1 MANCVKRLAI
11 CHFPLDPAPFPFY
24 NSIARQIQKNDSHK
38 EKTMSDFLFRGNL
51 ARLDPDVYELT
62 QLEAERQARKLILI
76 PSESTAP
83 MAVREALA
91 SAFQNIYAEGYPE
104 EESRWMTEDEI
115 LDYPARLADY
125 RRNGDPRYYKGV
137 EYADAVEALA
147 RKRAAQAFA
156 ANGFGP
162 NQIYVN
168 VQALSGA
175 PANNAVYQAL
185 VNLGDTIMGLNL
197 LHGGHLSHGSSVNR
211 SGKWFKAVHY
221 TVDEN
226 ERLDYDKIRALA
238 LETKPKLIIA
248 GYSSYSW
255 VPDWKKFREIANEVG
270 AYFLADISHIG
281 GLVAAG
287 VVPSPVGIAHVVMS
301 TTHKSLDG
309 PRGAVLLTTDAA
321 IAKKIDSA
329 VFPGEQGG
337 PHVNVFAALSLTFKL
352 AQTKQF
358 KQLQSQTVK
367 NAQAMADQFTKR
379 GLRVPFGGTDC
390 HLVNVDVTT
399 VKSPDGI
406 ALSGDQAA
414 RILDI
419 VGIVVN
425 RNTIPGDKNSRDP
438 SGIRLGTPWITQR
451 GFNEKMTRELTDIM
465 ADVLLACA
473 PHAVDT
479 VRKGRQRRAKIDF
492 NVLNNAKLRVRK
504 LTEKAGIDYKFTK
517 SCYPHFYYIDD
528 KVKAKDVAV
537 FELSGDRVRQM
548 LDYVV
553 SSDLSALKPGMSQA
567 TEISTPT
574 PRKAGAGGKVKATL
588 TNVDD
593 IFFQLSVPA
602 AKANVV
608 ATWLRDL
615 SDGYVSFDLKGAKD
629 YDTRRIPGPFI
640 VEQVKKAAKAE
651 GIGGKAVSEVKP
663 YFIGELPAS
672 KKEALPPYV
681 WTEVEGELKKTAL
694 NQIHRDLGGRMVP
707 FAGWEMPVQY
717 TGIFEE
723 HLATRNA
730 AGLFDVSHMGVYEV
744 RGRDAASF
752 LDTLCGNDCGGLQPG
767 ESLYSH
773 FLTPE
778 ADVIDDTLVY
788 RRDWDKFLVVV
799 NASNDD
805 KDRTWFESVRD
816 GKVCIDSARPWA
828 RTYGYE
834 AELRNL
840 RDTKAGEDMRVD
852 IALQGPKSRDILLA
866 MGVDSE
872 TKARIMKLKRTELCD
887 ARVGGFD
894 LIVSRTGYTGEKM
907 AFELFVHPE
916 RAVDFW
922 NAILKAGES
931 FGVKS
936 IGLGARDSLRTEAG
950 LPLYGHEMGLGS
962 GKFGMRDLS
971 VAEGGFGSY
980 VKPYKPWFIGRDA
993 YVAREQERKGVV
1005 VRFTF
1010 DEQRVR
1016 MAHNGDPVMNAN
1028 GERIGY
1034 VTSCAIDGARFITG
1048 QAYLENGYVK
1058 EGTPIFIHQGGVME
1072 RPATAAK
1079 VVSRFAKL

>member
-1 MANCVKRLAI
+1 MA
-11 CHFPLDPAPFPFY
+11 DY
-24 NSIARQIQKNDSHK
+24 
-38 EKTMSDFLFRGNL
+38 LFRGNL
-51 ARLDPDVYELT
+51 AKLDRDVYELT

-83 MAVREALA
+83 MAVREALS

-104 EESRWMTEDEI
+104 EETRWMSEEEI
-115 LDYPARLADY
+115 LDYPARLGDY

-137 EYADAVEALA
+137 EYADVVEALA
-147 RKRAAQAFA
+147 RRRAAETFA
-156 ANGFGP
+156 ANGFTAD
-162 NQIYVN
+162 QIYVN

-185 VNLGDTIMGLNL
+185 VPLGETIMGLNL

-226 ERLDYDKIRALA
+226 ERLDYEKILGQA
-238 LETKPKLIIA
+238 LEAKPKLIIA

-255 VPDWKKFREIANEVG
+255 IPDWEKFRAIADEVG

-321 IAKKIDSA
+321 IAKKLDSA

-337 PHVNVFAALSLTFKL
+337 PHVNVFAALALTFKL

-358 KQLQSQTVK
+358 KQLQEQTIK
-367 NAQAMADQFTKR
+367 NAQAMADQFQKR
-379 GLRVPFGGTDC
+379 GLRVPFGGTDS

-399 VKSPDGI
+399 IKSPDAVG
-406 ALSGDQAA
+406 LSGDQAA

-451 GFNEKMTRELTDIM
+451 GFKEKETRELTDIM

-479 VRKGRQRRAKIDF
+479 VRKGRQRRAKVDF
-492 NVLNNAKLRVRK
+492 NVLNDARLRVRK
-504 LTEKAGIDYKFTK
+504 MAEEAGIDFKYKK
-517 SCYPHFYYIDD
+517 SGYPHFYYIDD
-528 KVKAKDVAV
+528 RIDEPLVNKLLGQKDAPPHAV
-537 FELSGDRVRQM
+537 FELSGERVRQV
-548 LDYVV
+548 LDYAA
-553 SSDLSALKPGMSQA
+553 SSDLSALKKGKSQA
-567 TEISTPT
+567 TTIAT
-574 PRKAGAGGKVKATL
+574 PRGVIAGALV
-588 TNVDD
+588 NVDNETY
-593 IFFQLSVPA
+593 QLLIPVENA
-602 AKANVV
+602 ALV

-615 SDGYVSFDLKGAKD
+615 SDGYTSFKLDGERD
-629 YDTRRIPGPFI
+629 YSEKHLPGPFV
-640 VEQVKKAAKAE
+640 VEQVKRAKVKNAWP
-651 GIGGKAVSEVKP
+651 GLGQAVNEDKP
-663 YFIGELPAS
+663 YFIGINSEVQKEPLPVF
-672 KKEALPPYV
+672 E
-681 WTEVEGELKKTAL
+681 WNDVEGELKRTAL
-694 NQIHRDLGGRMVP
+694 YEVHKSLGGRMVP

-717 TGIFEE
+717 SGIFEE

-744 RGRDAASF
+744 RGPDAASF
-752 LDTLCGNDCGGLQPG
+752 LDTVCGNDCGGLQPG

-773 FLTPE
+773 FLTPD

-788 RRDWDKFLVVV
+788 RRGPDKFLVVV

-805 KDRTWFESVRD
+805 KDRTWFESVRN
-816 GKVCIDSARPWA
+816 GTVRIDNARPWA
-828 RTYGYE
+828 RTYGYN
-834 AELRNL
+834 AEIRNL
-840 RDTKAGEDMRVD
+840 RDPKAGEDMRVD

-866 MGVDSE
+866 MGVDDK
-872 TKARIMKLKRTELCD
+872 TRARIMKLKRTELCD
-887 ARVGGFD
+887 AVAGGFD

-916 RAVDFW
+916 RAADFW
-922 NAILKAGES
+922 NAVLKAGEPY
-931 FGVKS
+931 GLRPV
-936 IGLGARDSLRTEAG
+936 GLGARDSLRTEAG

-962 GKFGMRDLS
+962 GKFGERDLG

-993 YVAREQERKGVV
+993 YVAREQKRRGVL
-1005 VRFTF
+1005 VRFRF
-1010 DEQRVR
+1010 DEPRVR
-1016 MAHNGDPVMNAN
+1016 MAHPGDPVVNGN
-1028 GERIGY
+1028 GERIGW
-1034 VTSCAIDGARFITG
+1034 VTSCAIDGERFLTG
-1048 QAYLENGYVK
+1048 QAYLENRYTK
-1058 EGTPIFIHQGGVME
+1058 LDTPIGIHQGGNTD

-1079 VVSRFAKL
+1079 VVSRFPKL

>member
-1 MANCVKRLAI
+1 MA
-11 CHFPLDPAPFPFY
+11 DY
-24 NSIARQIQKNDSHK
+24 
-38 EKTMSDFLFRGNL
+38 LFRGNL
-51 ARLDPDVYELT
+51 AKLDRDVYELT

-76 PSESTAP
+76 PSESMAP
-83 MAVREALA
+83 MAVREALS

-104 EESRWMTEDEI
+104 EATRWMSEEEI
-115 LDYPARLADY
+115 LDYPARLGDY

-137 EYADAVEALA
+137 EYADVVEALA
-147 RKRAAQAFA
+147 RRRAAETFA
-156 ANGFGP
+156 ANGFSAD
-162 NQIYVN
+162 QIFVN

-185 VNLGDTIMGLNL
+185 VPLGETIMGLSL

-226 ERLDYDKIRALA
+226 ERLDYEKIREQA
-238 LETKPKLIIA
+238 LETRPKLIIA

-255 VPDWKKFREIANEVG
+255 IPDWKKFRAIADEVG

-337 PHVNVFAALSLTFKL
+337 PHVNVFAALALTFKL
-352 AQTKQF
+352 AQTRQF
-358 KQLQSQTVK
+358 KKLQEQTIK
-367 NAQAMADQFTKR
+367 NAQAMADQFRKR
-379 GLRVPFGGTDC
+379 GLRVPFGGTNS
-390 HLVNVDVTT
+390 HLVNVDTTT

-406 ALSGDQAA
+406 PLTGDQAA
-414 RILDI
+414 RILDL

-451 GFNEKMTRELTDIM
+451 GFKEKETRELTDIM

-492 NVLNNAKLRVRK
+492 NVLNDARLRVRK
-504 LTEKAGIDYKFTK
+504 FAEKAGIDFKYKK
-517 SCYPHFYYIDD
+517 SGYPHFFYIDD
-528 KVKAKDVAV
+528 KIKARDNAV
-537 FELSGDRVRQM
+537 FELTGQRVRQV
-548 LDYVV
+548 LDYAA
-553 SSDLSALKPGMSQA
+553 SSDLSALAKGQSQA
-567 TEISTPT
+567 TTIATP
-574 PRKAGAGGKVKATL
+574 KGVIKGTL
-588 TNVDD
+588 INVDD
-593 IFFQLSVPA
+593 QTYHLLIPVN
-602 AKANVV
+602 KASLV

-615 SDGYVSFDLKGAKD
+615 SDGYTSFKLDGEKD
-629 YDTRRIPGPFI
+629 FSEKRLPGPFA
-640 VEQVKKAAKAE
+640 VEQVKKAKKAWSRTA
-651 GIGGKAVSEVKP
+651 KAVSEDKP
-663 YFIGELPAS
+663 YFIGISSEVQKEGFPAFEWHDTVVGS
-672 KKEALPPYV
+672 DPSTRPI
-681 WTEVEGELKKTAL
+681 GQSGQGLKRTAL
-694 NQIHRDLGGRMVP
+694 YEVHKSSGGRMVP

-717 TGIFEE
+717 TGIYEE

-744 RGRDAASF
+744 RGADAASF
-752 LDTLCGNDCGGLQPG
+752 LDTICGNDCGGLEPG
-767 ESLYSH
+767 ESLYSQ
-773 FLTPE
+773 FLTPD

-788 RRDWDKFLVVV
+788 RRDRDKFLVVV

-805 KDRTWFESVRD
+805 KDRAWFEAVRD
-816 GKVCIDSARPWA
+816 GTVCIDNARPWA
-828 RTYGYE
+828 RTYGYR
-834 AELRNL
+834 AELRDL
-840 RDTKAGEDMRVD
+840 RDPRSGDDMRVD

-866 MGVDSE
+866 MGVDTE
-872 TKARIMKLKRTELCD
+872 TRQRIMKLKRTELCD
-887 ARVGGFD
+887 AKVGGFD

-916 RAVDFW
+916 RAADFW
-922 NAILKAGES
+922 NAVLKAGEP
-931 FGVKS
+931 FGLKPV
-936 IGLGARDSLRTEAG
+936 GLGARDSLRTEAG

-962 GKFGMRDLS
+962 GKFGERDLG

-993 YVAREQERKGVV
+993 YVAREQDREGVV
-1005 VRFTF
+1005 VRFRF
-1010 DEQRVR
+1010 DEPRVR
-1016 MAHNGDPVMNAN
+1016 MAHPGDPVVNGN
-1028 GERIGY
+1028 GERIGW
-1034 VTSCAIDGARFITG
+1034 VTSCAIDGERFLTG
-1048 QAYLENGYVK
+1048 QAYLENGYTT
-1058 EGTPIFIHQGGVME
+1058 EGTPIGIHQGGVMD
-1072 RPATAAK
+1072 RSATPAK
-1079 VVSRFAKL
+1079 VVSRFPKTK

>member
-1 MANCVKRLAI
+1 
-11 CHFPLDPAPFPFY
+11 
-24 NSIARQIQKNDSHK
+24 
-38 EKTMSDFLFRGNL
+38 MSDYLFRGDL
-51 ARLDPDVYELT
+51 AKLDRDVYELT

-83 MAVREALA
+83 LAVREALS

-104 EESRWMTEDEI
+104 EETRWMSEEEI
-115 LDYPARLADY
+115 LDYPARLGDY

-137 EYADAVEALA
+137 EYADVVEALA

-156 ANGFGP
+156 ANGFTAD
-162 NQIYVN
+162 QIFVN

-185 VNLGDTIMGLNL
+185 VPLGETIMGLNL

-226 ERLDYDKIRALA
+226 ERLDYEKIRAQA

-255 VPDWKKFREIANEVG
+255 VPDWKKFRQIADEVG

-301 TTHKSLDG
+301 TTHKSLGG

-337 PHVNVFAALSLTFKL
+337 PHVNVFAALALTFKL

-358 KQLQSQTVK
+358 KQLQAQTIK

-379 GLRVPFGGTDC
+379 GLRVPFGGTDS

-451 GFNEKMTRELTDIM
+451 GFNEKTTRELTDIM

-479 VRKGRQRRAKIDF
+479 VRKGRQRRAKLDF
-492 NVLNNAKLRVRK
+492 QVLNDAKLRVRK
-504 LTEKAGIDYKFTK
+504 LAEKAGIDFKYKK
-517 SCYPHFYYIDD
+517 SGYPHFYYIDD
-528 KVKAKDVAV
+528 KVKAKDSAV
-537 FELSGDRVRQM
+537 FELSGRRVRQV
-548 LDYVV
+548 LDYAA
-553 SSDLSALKPGMSQA
+553 SSDLSALGQGQSQA
-567 TEISTPT
+567 TTIATPKGIVKGT
-574 PRKAGAGGKVKATL
+574 LINVDDQTYQLLIPVNKATL
-588 TNVDD
+588 
-593 IFFQLSVPA
+593 I
-602 AKANVV
+602 

-615 SDGYVSFDLKGAKD
+615 SDGYTSFKLDGEKD
-629 YDTRRIPGPFI
+629 FSEKRLPGPFE
-640 VEQVKKAAKAE
+640 VEQVRKAKKAWSRTV
-651 GIGGKAVSEVKP
+651 KAVDEYKP
-663 YFIGELPAS
+663 YFIGISSETQ
-672 KKEALPPYV
+672 KEALPTFE
-681 WTEVEGELKKTAL
+681 WNEVEGELKRTAL
-694 NQIHRDLGGRMVP
+694 YDVHKSSGGRMVP

-717 TGIFEE
+717 TGIYEE
-723 HLATRNA
+723 HLATRQA

-744 RGRDAASF
+744 RGADAASF
-752 LDTLCGNDCGGLQPG
+752 LDTICGNDCGGLQPG
-767 ESLYSH
+767 ESLYSQ

-788 RRDWDKFLVVV
+788 RRGWDKFLVVV

-805 KDRTWFESVRD
+805 KDRTWFECVRD
-816 GKVCIDSARPWA
+816 GEVRIDNARPWA

-834 AELRNL
+834 AEIRNL
-840 RDTKAGEDMRVD
+840 REPKAGEEMRVD
-852 IALQGPKSRDILLA
+852 IALQGPKSREILLA

-887 ARVGGFD
+887 AVVGGFD

-916 RAVDFW
+916 RAADFW
-922 NAILKAGES
+922 KAVMKAGEP
-931 FGVKS
+931 FGVKA

-962 GKFGMRDLS
+962 GKFAGRDLG

-1005 VRFTF
+1005 IRFTF

-1016 MAHNGDPVMNAN
+1016 MAHNGDPVVNSN
-1028 GERIGY
+1028 GERIGF

-1048 QAYLENGYVK
+1048 QAYLESRYTK
-1058 EGTPIFIHQGGVME
+1058 EGTPILIHQGGVMD
-1072 RPATAAK
+1072 RPATPAK
-1079 VVSRFAKL
+1079 VVSRFPKL